1 MKRIRRLKPSAGLS
15 LVLLGLLCGVLMIA
29 PATAAP
35 VAFSFTGVVTNVQP
49 SLTPPFFTAT
59 LLTDS
64 YTFEDSTGD
73 SRPGYSNRGLYYGA
87 ITALDVHLGLY
98 TATLGIS
105 GTNFIDIQ
113 NLSVDQYDQYDLQAP
128 LFGSPVVP
136 PGLPVNKLSPLR
148 FRIELRDP
156 NSGLVSEDLL
166 HKTPPSISSL
176 ATTDRVWRVVFE
188 DSSGGARVQGNL
200 TTLTAVP
207 LPAAVI
213 LFGAGFVAL
222 VGLGAGS
229 WRQKKNSLA

>member
-15 LVLLGLLCGVLMIA
+15 LVLLGLLSSVLMIA

-49 SLTPPFFTAT
+49 SLNPPFTTAT
-59 LLTDS
+59 LLTGS

-87 ITALDVHLGLY
+87 ITALDVNLGLY
-98 TATLGIS
+98 TATLGNS
-105 GTNFIDIQ
+105 GNNFIDIR
-113 NLSVDQYDQYDLQAP
+113 NLSVDQYDLQAP

-136 PGLPVNKLSPLR
+136 PGLPVNKFSPLR

-156 NSGLVSEDLL
+156 NSGLVSDDL
-166 HKTPPSISSL
+166 
-176 ATTDRVWRVVFE
+176 F
-188 DSSGGARVQGNL
+188 SGRARVQGNL

-207 LPAAVI
+207 LPTAVI
-213 LFGAGFVAL
+213 LFGTGLVAL